1 MKISFS
7 GRGVRNF
14 IGATLTQAGLSGL
27 VPAPTSGKTN
37 QLLSSSGQWVDP
49 PSVFSTA
56 SETVTGAGGLIPTPS
71 KGEVRWLNSHSGW
84 STLPQMVPSTAS
96 EPGQAGLVPAP
107 PVGAPG
113 SRVLTDQGW
122 TVQDTSTPN
131 YTVATTTADGSAG
144 LVPAPLKGSNELFLS
159 SKRGWVELSSNVP
172 TLVGASASVAGQS
185 GLVPS
190 PLAGDQRK
198 VLTGAGVW
206 SDLTAPEAHSDSL
219 AYPAGRQAW
228 RGALLVVANGACPA
242 GTPFKWGIVGATWRP
257 VLMPD
262 ATEKWMGVYSN
273 SAAVGDLVVASE
285 TASQVYVCHTA
296 APSGTALSSTEHFS
310 AWSPTSRQIGLFVGA
325 GSSSAGQR
333 GLVPAPAAGSQVKF
347 LASTGDWVAPTVYQ
361 QMGPASASTPGSMG
375 MVPAPAAGD
384 QDKVL
389 TGSGLWRTI
398 TIPTYSSMTGASSTA
413 AGGIGLVP
421 APKMGDQ
428 DKVLNGAGLWVSLP
442 SVSFGFSDLKS
453 MIDSNLGS
461 VLASLKITSTAN
473 TWSAKQSVAG
483 SATEVGQLITSS
495 SEKVTLDSSTT
506 GATLIPMQLSAQ
518 SILYLSGLSAD
529 ARVNLTH
536 SSSASLN
543 TVLSVGECVTIT
555 VMIRNSANAYLF
567 KELQI
572 DSVIQTL
579 RWMDGTAPSAATAS
593 GTDVYSFTI
602 LKTASAAYEVL
613 GSAAS
618 YK

>member
-49 PSVFSTA
+49 PSVFSMA
-56 SETVTGAGGLIPTPS
+56 NETMTGAGGLIPTPTA
-71 KGEVRWLNSHSGW
+71 GEVKWLSSHSGW
-84 STLPQMVPSTAS
+84 STLPLMVASTAS

-107 PVGAPG
+107 PIGAPG

-122 TVQDTSTPN
+122 AVQNTSSPN
-131 YTVATTTADGSAG
+131 YAVATTTADGTAG
-144 LVPAPLKGSNELFLS
+144 LVPAPLKGATELFLS

-172 TLVGASASVAGQS
+172 TLTGASATTGGQAG
-185 GLVPS
+185 LAPT
-190 PLAGDQRK
+190 PAAGDQKK
-198 VLTGAGVW
+198 VLMGSGSW
-206 SDLTAPEAHSDSL
+206 SDLSAPEAHSDTS
-219 AYPAGRQAW
+219 AYASGRQAF
-228 RGALLVVANGACPA
+228 RGSLLVSSNGACPA
-242 GTPFKWGIVGATWRP
+242 GTAFKWGVVGATWRP
-257 VLMPD
+257 VFMPEV
-262 ATEKWMGVYSN
+262 TEKWMGVYAG
-273 SAAVGDLVVASE
+273 SAAVGDVVAASE
-285 TASQVYVCHTA
+285 TSSLIYVCHTA
-296 APSGTALSSTEHFS
+296 ASSGTSLSSMEHF
-310 AWSPTSRQIGLFVGA
+310 ALWSPVLRLPGVFSGATSNA
-325 GSSSAGQR
+325 SGQR
-333 GLVPAPAAGSQVKF
+333 GLVPAPSASAQVRF
-347 LASTGDWVAPTVYQ
+347 LASTGEWAAPTVYQ
-361 QMGPASASTPGSMG
+361 QMGAATAGAAGTMG
-375 MVPAPAAGD
+375 LVPAPAAGD

-389 TGSGLWRTI
+389 TGSGVWRTL
-398 TIPTYSSMTGASSTA
+398 TIPTYSSMTGASATA
-413 AGGIGLVP
+413 AGGTGLVP

-442 SVSFGFSDLKS
+442 SLSFGFTDLKS
-453 MIDSNLGS
+453 MIDSNLAS

-473 TWSAKQSVAG
+473 SWSAKQSFPG
-483 SATEVGQLITSS
+483 NATEVAQLVTNS
-495 SEKVTLDSSTT
+495 SEKVTLDSSST
-506 GATLIPMQLSAQ
+506 GATLIPMQLSSQ

-543 TVLSVGECVTIT
+543 TVLSIGECVTIT
-555 VMIRNSANAYLF
+555 IMIRNSATAYLF

-572 DSVIQTL
+572 DSVSQTL
-579 RWMDGTAPSAATAS
+579 RWMDGSAPSAATAS